1 MKNGFES
8 TPSRG
13 ASDIQK
19 QSFEIFGEV
28 QEELSSALSL
38 YWTTAGRIL
47 DGSGVRL
54 LGPSAGYFDLKRNF
68 FSALFLYSYH
78 RAGISAPRRALY
90 AAMNQCLRGMVTG
103 CDNLLDDEYKKTL
116 DTDLPEHGV
125 RFRSVLDML
134 TSDRVLFDLLFQA
147 HRRKEL
153 SAEEVRILNA
163 LSLKTLVRSGAQEA
177 SEESGVRERL
187 RPEKILKSVHH
198 FKTGL
203 LFQSPWAAPSALENL
218 EEDVTAPLLTA
229 LYDIGMGCQIMDD
242 MVDLHSDLKQHR
254 HNYVASLIHHCA
266 DPSAGAR
273 LDRMAA
279 SPKIEDNDSL
289 LSAFPDIGTTAA
301 RTAVGYLEKGLS
313 GLLSTEPA
321 FRISAAIGFL
331 AQQIGAERWIFPQ
344 IFPDEA

>member
-1 MKNGFES
+1 MQNGFES
-8 TPSRG
+8 TPHRSAG
-13 ASDIQK
+13 NIQEK
-19 QSFEIFGEV
+19 SLPIFSEV
-28 QEELSSALSL
+28 LEELSSALSL

-47 DGSGVRL
+47 EGSGVRL
-54 LGPSAGYFDLKRNF
+54 LEPSAGYFDLQRNF

-116 DTDLPEHGV
+116 ETDLPEHGV

-147 HRRKEL
+147 HRRKVL
-153 SAEEVRILNA
+153 SAEELRILNA

-177 SEESGVRERL
+177 SEEAGVRERL
-187 RPEKILKSVHH
+187 QPEEILQSVHH

-203 LFQSPWAAPSALENL
+203 LFQSPWAAPSALETL
-218 EEDVTAPLLTA
+218 DEDVTAPLLAA
-229 LYDIGMGCQIMDD
+229 LYNIGMGCQIMDD
-242 MVDLHSDLKQHR
+242 MVDLHWDLKQCR
-254 HNYVASLIHHCA
+254 HNYVASLIHHT
-266 DPSAGAR
+266 AGARR

-279 SPKIEDNDSL
+279 SPRMEDSDSL
-289 LSAFPDIGTTAA
+289 LSAFPDIGATAA
-301 RTAVGYLEKGLS
+301 RTALDYLNRGLG

-321 FRISAAIGFL
+321 SRISAAIGFL
-331 AQQIGAERWIFPQ
+331 AKQIGAERWIFPKL
-344 IFPDEA
+344 FPDEA